1 VRQRRLL
8 CVAAFILSC
17 LVASAQTKSHRQLRS
32 KGASNRQ
39 QIMLEWPIKT
49 PPDLL
54 DLRQEPSSATDR
66 SHEMFFDQGAWHG
79 YALPGASDTGTGF
92 VGPFLSASGP
102 GRWAGGRFAT
112 AQLADAVT
120 GKPIRLSACDHG
132 GTFLPGALARQACG
146 TGIVLTETLFYATA
160 STTLVRV
167 TIRAPHTM
175 AVRLSLGGTQSAH
188 ALAEGDRLVVDVPG
202 SALQQVSG
210 GVEEYTLTLPQVVHL
225 HPNRAAS
232 FYLQQSYLPASNG
245 VQLKSWAGS
254 PQTAW
259 QQAGARWKAYLDR
272 SGNLRPELADRKDI
286 QWINTKAVVT
296 LLGNWRAPLGDL
308 HHDGIFPSYS
318 NPDFNAFWSWDS
330 WKHAAALAQ
339 FAPELAKE
347 QVRALF
353 DYQLPNGMIPDK
365 VSRDRKEN
373 NLRDTKPPLA
383 TWAVAAIY
391 KQIHDQEFVAEMFDK
406 LYRYHQWWY
415 ENRDHDHNGLA
426 EYGSTDGT
434 REAAAWE
441 SGMDNAVRFDDST
454 MVRNHEG
461 AWSLNQESVDLNCY
475 LYMEKVELAS
485 MAALIGRPA
494 VAQQLQQEAS
504 KLRTQI
510 QQVFFDKASGYF
522 FDVRLGSQS
531 PVRVFGPEGW
541 IPLWTGVATED
552 QARSVAKV
560 LMDPQKFN
568 TVLSFPTLAK
578 DDAHFAPVTG
588 YWRGPVWIDQAVFAV
603 EGLERYGL
611 IQEAETMRQ
620 KLLTNAS
627 GLAGAEPFRETYNPD
642 TGAGQNSR
650 NFSWSAAE
658 YFLLMRR
665 TNWSTAFTR

>member
-1 VRQRRLL
+1 MRQRKLF
-8 CVAAFILSC
+8 CVTAFILSC
-17 LVASAQTKSHRQLRS
+17 LVARAQTRLRDQFGS
-32 KGASNRQ
+32 EDSGNRQ
-39 QIMLEWPIKT
+39 QITLDWPIKT
-49 PPDLL
+49 TPDLL
-54 DLRQEPSSATDR
+54 DLRHEPNSPTDR

-79 YALPGASDTGTGF
+79 YALPGPSDAGTGF
-92 VGPFLSASGP
+92 VGPFLGASGP
-102 GRWAGGRFAT
+102 GRWTGGRFAT
-112 AQLADAVT
+112 AELADAVT
-120 GKPIRLSACDHG
+120 GKSIRLSACDHG

-146 TGIVLTETLFYATA
+146 ADIVLTETLFYATA

-167 TIRAPHTM
+167 TLKATHTM
-175 AVRLSLGGTQSAH
+175 AVRLNLGGTQSAD
-188 ALAEGDRLVVDVPG
+188 ALAQGDRLLVEVSG
-202 SALQQVSG
+202 SALQAVSG
-210 GVEEYTLTLPQVVHL
+210 EGGQYSIRLPQVVHL
-225 HPNRAAS
+225 RPNRAAS
-232 FYLQQSYLPASNG
+232 FYLQQSYFPASNG
-245 VQLKSWAGS
+245 IQLKSWTGS

-259 QQAGARWKAYLDR
+259 QQAVARWRAYLDK
-272 SGNLRPELADRKDI
+272 SGNLMPELADRKDI
-286 QWINTKAVVT
+286 ERINAKTIVT
-296 LLGNWRAPLGDL
+296 LLGNWRAPFGDL

-339 FAPELAKE
+339 FAPDLAKE

-365 VSRDRKEN
+365 ISRDRKEN

-383 TWAVAAIY
+383 TWAVMAIY
-391 KQIHDQEFVAEMFDK
+391 KQTHDRAFVAEMFDK

-415 ENRDHDHNGLA
+415 QNRDHDHNGLA

-434 REAAAWE
+434 REAAGWE
-441 SGMDNAVRFDDST
+441 SGMDNAVRFDDAT
-454 MVRNHEG
+454 MLQNHEG
-461 AWSLNQESVDLNCY
+461 AWSLNQESVDLNSY

-510 QQVFFDKASGYF
+510 QQVFFDQTSGYF
-522 FDVRLGSQS
+522 FDVRLGSRS
-531 PVRVFGPEGW
+531 PIRVFGAEGW

-552 QARSVAKV
+552 QARKVAKV
-560 LMDPQKFN
+560 LMENQKFN
-568 TVLSFPTLAK
+568 TTLPFPTLAK

-611 IQEAETMRQ
+611 IREAETMRQ

-627 GLAGAEPFRETYNPD
+627 GLAGVEPFRETYNPD

-650 NFSWSAAE
+650 NFSWSAAA
-658 YFLLMRR
+658 YFLLMRQTDR
-665 TNWSTAFTR
+665 